1 MPRST
6 ISGTAID
13 LDGKEMILDADQD
26 TTITADTDDTI
37 DFKIAG
43 VEHISL
49 SNSSGDTVIKPRVDT
64 KEII

>member
-37 DFKIAG
+37 DL
-43 VEHISL
+43 VH
-49 SNSSGDTVIKPRVDT
+49 
-64 KEII
+64 

>member
-26 TTITADTDDTI
+26 TTITADTGTRRR
-37 DFKIAG
+37 
-43 VEHISL
+43 S
-49 SNSSGDTVIKPRVDT
+49 TTPRT
-64 KEII
+64 ARTSASRRPTRRHSPP